1 MKSRTS
7 TTTTTTTIAAATVLV
22 GGLVLAGTAVAGHLN
37 PVLEGDL
44 SGRAEVATDA
54 SNRRIVGDPDA
65 SGEAYVFGIDDDAF
79 GGVVESNADT
89 LCYLVL
95 VEGIAEF
102 DQNPGNGRAAHIHR
116 GFAGEN
122 GPVVANLAFP
132 TDGQAADC
140 LTEGEA
146 GKGMMPGIVA
156 EILAN
161 PDGFYVNVHNNEF
174 PNGAVR
180 AQLAES
186 HDH

>member
-7 TTTTTTTIAAATVLV
+7 TTTIVAATVLA

-54 SNRRIVGDPDA
+54 SNRRIVGDPNA

-79 GGVVESNADT
+79 GGAVETNADT

-95 VEGIAEF
+95 VDGIAEL
-102 DQNPGNGRAAHIHR
+102 DQSPGNGRAAHIHR
-116 GFAGEN
+116 GVAGEN

-140 LTEGEA
+140 LTEGED
-146 GKGMMPGIVA
+146 GKGMAPGIVA

-161 PDGFYVNVHNNEF
+161 PEGFYVNVHNNEF